1 MVVAHALL
9 SLLLRQVVHALIR
22 QEGNSHVQHGDVDML
37 PQASVVLA
45 VQRCKD
51 ADNLKSSWIRG

>member
-1 MVVAHALL
+1 MIVAHALL

-45 VQRCKD
+45 VQRC
-51 ADNLKSSWIRG
+51 